1 MKVTTER
8 QEDCQ
13 VKVIVELDAADVD
26 KKLRQTAR
34 TLSRQFTVPGYRR
47 GKAPFHAVMRVFG
60 REAIQQQALED
71 FGNDLYEDALEQI
84 EYEPFEAGQL
94 EEVEWDPFVMTI
106 LLPIRPEVDLGDYR
120 AVRVPFETEEISE
133 ESVDEYL
140 AGLQQEH
147 AQWVPVERPAEMGD
161 QVVLDM
167 EGKAG
172 DELFMSNQEY
182 EMLLD
187 EETTYPLPGFHEQI
201 VGMSPGADKT
211 FTLTLPEDDF
221 QESIAGQEGA
231 ITVHLHTVKEQDLPP
246 LDDELAM
253 MVGTYETLDELRLAT
268 RENLETEALQKAE
281 SEHLQNIFDAL
292 IEAAVKIEYPP
303 QAIDQEAGVAL
314 SQIERNLA
322 ASGIEL
328 DTYLGMMG
336 KTRDAFKLELRP
348 AAEERLK
355 QRLVMANVAEEERLA
370 VDDETIDAEIDRL
383 SEMMGDR
390 ADEMRAILNTPSGRL
405 SVADDL
411 MVARVQE
418 RILQIARG
426 EAPALEEETEEAE
439 AKVEGEG
446 PSPEGPAPAGEA
458 DTDEAKAEAEDVSPE
473 ALSVPEEEIADQEPA
488 SEAPANAKDSENPEE
503 SASNESD

>member
-1 MKVTTER
+1 
-8 QEDCQ
+8 
-13 VKVIVELDAADVD
+13 
-26 KKLRQTAR
+26 
-34 TLSRQFTVPGYRR
+34 
-47 GKAPFHAVMRVFG
+47 
-60 REAIQQQALED
+60 
-71 FGNDLYEDALEQI
+71 
-84 EYEPFEAGQL
+84 
-94 EEVEWDPFVMTI
+94 
-106 LLPIRPEVDLGDYR
+106 
-120 AVRVPFETEEISE
+120 
-133 ESVDEYL
+133 
-140 AGLQQEH
+140 
-147 AQWVPVERPAEMGD
+147 
-161 QVVLDM
+161 
-167 EGKAG
+167 
-172 DELFMSNQEY
+172 
-182 EMLLD
+182 
-187 EETTYPLPGFHEQI
+187 
-201 VGMSPGADKT
+201 
-211 FTLTLPEDDF
+211 
-221 QESIAGQEGA
+221 
-231 ITVHLHTVKEQDLPP
+231 
-246 LDDELAM
+246 
-253 MVGTYETLDELRLAT
+253 
-268 RENLETEALQKAE
+268 
-281 SEHLQNIFDAL
+281 
-292 IEAAVKIEYPP
+292 
-303 QAIDQEAGVAL
+303 L